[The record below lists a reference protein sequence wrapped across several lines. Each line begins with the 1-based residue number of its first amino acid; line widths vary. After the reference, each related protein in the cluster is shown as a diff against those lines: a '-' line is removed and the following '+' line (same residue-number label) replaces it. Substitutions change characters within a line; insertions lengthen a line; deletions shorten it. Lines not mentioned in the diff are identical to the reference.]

1 MIEILKTIF
10 FRFTRLRSLRAR
22 LFVIIFLVGF
32 VPSVIMRYAILES
45 YEDRAVDVRSSDVQ
59 NQLKIIA
66 NHLIASN
73 YLKDNSSAVINAEL
87 EQLSNLYDGRVLIIN
102 SALQVVKDTYTI
114 GEGRIIISE
123 EVIKCLKG
131 TSVANYDSDNRYIEM
146 TTPIVELVSE
156 NNATPEMPAG
166 TQITHGVMLTSVS
179 TESISAT
186 MEILSQKS
194 FIVEVLLLFFLFALA
209 LISANLL
216 VIPFGRVT
224 KAISQVKEGF
234 TDEPITVADYL
245 ETEHILDAFNQLL
258 YRMKVLDDSRN
269 DFVSNVSHELKT
281 PITSIKVLA
290 ESLLNQNDAPAELYR
305 EFMLDIAA
313 EIEREDKI
321 INDLLSLVKMDK
333 TAAKMDVT
341 VVDINAL
348 TEIILKRLRPIARK
362 RDVELVL
369 ESKREVLAEVDEV
382 KLSLILSNLIENA
395 IKYNKEQGTVTV
407 TVDADY
413 QFFSV
418 EVSDLGT
425 GIPEEALEQI
435 YERFY
440 RVDKSHSREIGGTGL
455 GLSIAKNAVLLH
467 KGTIKAI
474 SVEGEGT
481 TFTVRIP
488 LNYRAK

>member
-1 MIEILKTIF
+1 
-10 FRFTRLRSLRAR
+10 
-22 LFVIIFLVGF
+22 
-32 VPSVIMRYAILES
+32 MRYAILES
-45 YEDRAVDVRSSDVQ
+45 YENRAVDLRSSDVQ

-102 SALQVVKDTYTI
+102 SALQVVKDTYTV

-131 TSVANYDSDNRYIEM
+131 TSVANYDSVNRYIEM
-146 TTPIVELVSE
+146 TTPIVEIVSA
-156 NNATPEMPAG
+156 NNAKPELPEG
-166 TQITHGVMLTSVS
+166 TQIMHGVMLTSVS

-186 MEILSQKS
+186 MEILSQQS

-234 TDEPITVADYL
+234 TDEPITVTDYL

-305 EFMLDIAA
+305 EFMVDIAA

-333 TAAKMDVT
+333 TAARMDIT

-348 TEIILKRLRPIARK
+348 TEIILKRPDRP
-362 RDVELVL
+362 ET
-369 ESKREVLAEVDEV
+369 
-382 KLSLILSNLIENA
+382 
-395 IKYNKEQGTVTV
+395 GC
-407 TVDADY
+407 
-413 QFFSV
+413 
-418 EVSDLGT
+418 GT
-425 GIPEEALEQI
+425 G
-435 YERFY
+435 
-440 RVDKSHSREIGGTGL
+440 TG
-455 GLSIAKNAVLLH
+455 KQ
-467 KGTIKAI
+467 T
-474 SVEGEGT
+474 
-481 TFTVRIP
+481 
-488 LNYRAK
+488 